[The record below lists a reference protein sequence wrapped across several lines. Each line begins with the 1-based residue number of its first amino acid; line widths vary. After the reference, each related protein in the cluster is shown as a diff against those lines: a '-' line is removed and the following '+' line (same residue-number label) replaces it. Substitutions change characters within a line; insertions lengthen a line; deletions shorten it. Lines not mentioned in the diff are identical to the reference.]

1 MSDEDSKPG
10 TPAAGTA
17 AKTKKPARKRGA
29 ARVAQ
34 TPAAAGDATATP
46 AAPAETRQAGNKDGA
61 PAAKP
66 APRKARGK
74 PQGGSTAAKPEVTL
88 ESAASE
94 TRAPAA
100 PVEPVAPLR
109 RLLLSTRLDVRWG
122 DMDAFNH
129 VNNAVFLSYLEEAR
143 LRWLQGL
150 SGPWLDDNTAPL
162 LAAAHVDYRRPIEW
176 PCTLAIELYA
186 DRVGNS
192 SLTLGHRIIDSRDGD
207 VVFSEGHTVMV
218 WIDRRNGKGSK
229 LPDAVRRA
237 CIGS

>member
-1 MSDEDSKPG
+1 MSTSDD
-10 TPAAGTA
+10 TPAKADASATA
-17 AKTKKPARKRGA
+17 PAKKKPARKARKRGTAKQTATGGDKTVPAAGQDVTAEPRPA
-29 ARVAQ
+29 ARKEK
-34 TPAAAGDATATP
+34 PAA
-46 AAPAETRQAGNKDGA
+46 TRKARNL
-61 PAAKP
+61 PPREPVAAKP
-66 APRKARGK
+66 AAPESLPA
-74 PQGGSTAAKPEVTL
+74 TATDPAAAA
-88 ESAASE
+88 ESAA
-94 TRAPAA
+94 P
-100 PVEPVAPLR
+100 R
-109 RLLLSTRLDVRWG
+109 RMLLSTRLDVRWG

-176 PCTLAIELYA
+176 PCSLAIELYA

-192 SLTLGHRIIDSRDGD
+192 SLTLGHRIVDAADTTI
-207 VVFSEGHTVMV
+207 VFSEGHTVMV

-237 CIGS
+237 CEGD